1 MRLGPGA
8 SALVAALGCAA
19 LAAAAEAQTQADE
32 YTRYELQAPE
42 SAQFRVVYEVTATSA
57 GATAFYNPIRKG
69 SEASGEAVY
78 DRLTGAALA
87 FEIVGGAQARAAGYA
102 EADADTRYIRIRLPR
117 PVPEAGE
124 VRLRIEKTYRDPKS
138 YFREEGVIVFSRPL
152 GIRRNA
158 VLLPA
163 GYELVACNVP
173 SQVLSE
179 PDGRI
184 LVSFMN
190 PLPVEAPLV
199 VKARKLP

>member
-1 MRLGPGA
+1 VRPGPRA

-19 LAAAAEAQTQADE
+19 LAAAAETQTQADD
-32 YTRYELQAPE
+32 YTRYELHAPE
-42 SAQFRVVYEVTATSA
+42 SAQFRIVYEVTATSA

-69 SEASGEAVY
+69 SEASDEAVY
-78 DRLTGAALA
+78 DRLTGAPLP
-87 FEIVGGAQARAAGYA
+87 FEIVGGAEARAAGYA
-102 EADADTRYIRIRLPR
+102 EADAEARYIRIRLPR
-117 PVPEAGE
+117 PVPEGGE

-138 YFREEGVIVFSRPL
+138 YFREQGVIVFSRPL